1 MDVGDQPVSAIQK
14 STAGEITLGALPA
27 FPQPRVFS
35 QTRTASPPR
44 IYFSITYAL
53 APPLHSHWGEED
65 EEMLKTEEQL
75 RRLAALT
82 SVVIISA
89 AEALAQENR
98 TQSTR
103 RIVISIPDRS
113 LAVIE
118 SGRVLKVYPTAVGAS
133 ITPTPTGSYRIIQR
147 IPNPTWYTKGRVV
160 PPGKSNPLGTRWLGL
175 SVKGYGIHGT
185 NNPSSIGH
193 NASHGCIRMRNQ
205 DIEELFELVSIGDRV
220 ELYRE
225 RTAEL
230 ESIFGAAEAVGDGV
244 AAGQ

>member
-1 MDVGDQPVSAIQK
+1 
-14 STAGEITLGALPA
+14 
-27 FPQPRVFS
+27 
-35 QTRTASPPR
+35 
-44 IYFSITYAL
+44 
-53 APPLHSHWGEED
+53 
-65 EEMLKTEEQL
+65 MLKTEEQL
-75 RRLAALT
+75 KRLAALT
-82 SVVIISA
+82 SVVMISA

-98 TQSTR
+98 AQSTR

-118 SGRVLKVYPTAVGAS
+118 SGRVLKLYPTAVGAS

-160 PPGKSNPLGTRWLGL
+160 PPGQSNPLGTRWLGL

-193 NASHGCIRMRNQ
+193 NASHGCIRMRNH
-205 DIEELFELVSIGDRV
+205 DVEELFELVSIGDRV